1 MNHAKTTGLN
11 FENNLPHQQAAVA
24 DILALFDGADVQ
36 AASTAEGRLKINPLL
51 FLSPQRYRA
60 NIDRLQLQNGLQQ
73 KAFTPSESRIIDIQM
88 ETGTGKTYTYTQILF
103 RLHQEFGVHKF
114 VLIVPTLPI
123 KAGTKA
129 FLESAAART
138 HFSDSFGGVEV
149 VLHEVHAF
157 SSNKSKKAKT
167 SVPQALLNF
176 ANADGGGR
184 EIHVLLINMGM
195 LNSKSMEETVQ
206 ESLFSGARGTA
217 FEVLSVVKPLCII
230 DEPHRFAQENKTW
243 ANIEK
248 IGAQCIFR
256 FGATFNGKYENLIH
270 RLTGLASFEQNL
282 VKGVKAFVLDFQAA
296 DDVFIQYKGPS
307 TSKAEAVFEISARH
321 IGDQRRIQTT
331 KKRLGKNESFAAIHS
346 AMNHITLENFN
357 ASQAVLST
365 GLALGKSDKISPYDF
380 HRSLHDGLLQHAVTE
395 HFKLEK
401 TLLTRPNQSG
411 KPRIK
416 PLTLIFIDDISGYR
430 GEQSMLPESLKNRFE
445 AMVNAEANRL
455 LANETDPF
463 YHLYLTRTLADID
476 GTHGG
481 YFAVDNSDKDEAV
494 EQEVQEILHDKEWLL
509 SPDNLRRFVF
519 SKWTLREG
527 WDNPNVFQICK
538 LRSSGSETSK
548 LQEVGRG
555 LRLPVNEFMQRE
567 KQEQFYLN
575 YFVDFSEKDFV
586 NTLKNEI
593 LVQAGVEEIAPKQ
606 LNSELIG
613 KIRAAYPA
621 ETCRSI
627 TRKLE
632 DEAVIDDNDG
642 FLDNGWQRVR
652 EIYPL
657 AFSRGSL
664 KGKILNNG
672 ERAPTT
678 LIRKERYQEL
688 KKLWELI
695 NRRVVLEYRVENEA
709 AFADLLSRFFRE
721 NIIGKL
727 GDSRAAL
734 EESVL
739 SAYEGDLFIRKG
751 ERHVI
756 ARSYGKT
763 LDYQEFSKKLARALS
778 VNLGTL
784 HQVLAA
790 LDWDC
795 TPQQNAPAIRE
806 IHTRFK
812 EWLLANF
819 VSTQQIGYREI
830 HSSVHPTAFT
840 DNSGK
845 LKTEIAT
852 AEIGRFHSNEPVP
865 NSYLFEHV
873 FYDSELERQN
883 ICRDLQAVTVFTK
896 IPKNTIRIPVAGG
909 GTYSPDFAYV
919 LHNKDGRQTLSLV
932 VETKDTREAT
942 LREAEKQKIRHA
954 EVLFA
959 KLTEHSD
966 ISVRFQTQFETE
978 EITDLI
984 QKIQDPPL

>member
-1 MNHAKTTGLN
+1 MAHTKVNGLS

-24 DILALFDGADVQ
+24 DILALFDGADIQ
-36 AASTAEGRLKINPLL
+36 TASTPEGRLKTNPLL
-51 FLSPQRYRA
+51 FLSPKRYRA
-60 NIDRLQLQNGLQQ
+60 NIEHLQQQNGLQQ
-73 KAFTPSESRIIDIQM
+73 KAFRPSESRIVDIQM
-88 ETGTGKTYTYTQILF
+88 ETGTGKTYTYTQTLF
-103 RLHQEFGVHKF
+103 RLHQAFGVHKF

-129 FLESAAART
+129 FLQSAAARQ
-138 HFSDSFGGVEV
+138 HFSDGFGGCEI
-149 VLHEVHAF
+149 VLHEVEAL
-157 SSNKSKKAKT
+157 SSGKAKKGKT
-167 SVPQALLNF
+167 SVPQGLLNF
-176 ANADGGGR
+176 ANADGGGK

-195 LNSKSMEETVQ
+195 LNSKSMDETVQ

-217 FEVLSVVKPLCII
+217 FEVLSAVKPLCII
-230 DEPHRFAQENKTW
+230 DEPHRFSQENKTW

-248 IGAQCIFR
+248 IGAQYILR
-256 FGATFNGKYENLIH
+256 FGATFNQKYENLIH
-270 RLTGLASFEQNL
+270 RLTGLKAFEQNL

-296 DDVFIQYKGPS
+296 DDVFIRYKGLS
-307 TSKAEAVFEISARH
+307 EAKTEAVFEISARH
-321 IGDQRRIQTT
+321 ISDQRRIQTT
-331 KKRLGKNESFAAIHS
+331 TKRLGKNEGFGAIHA
-346 AMNHITLENFN
+346 AMNGVSLENFN
-357 ASQAVLST
+357 ATQAVLSN
-365 GLALGKSDKISPYDF
+365 GLAIGKSDKISPYDF
-380 HRSLHDGLLQHAVTE
+380 SQSLHNSLLQQAVRE
-395 HFKLEK
+395 HFRLERE
-401 TLLTRPNQSG
+401 LLTRPNNDG
-411 KPRIK
+411 KSRIK
-416 PLTLIFIDDISGYR
+416 PLTLIFIDDIAGYR
-430 GEQSMLPESLKNRFE
+430 GEQSADADSLKNRFE
-445 AMVNAEANRL
+445 AMVKAEAQNL
-455 LANETDPF
+455 LQTETDGF
-463 YHLYLTRTLADID
+463 YHDYLTRTLAEV
-476 GTHGG
+476 GATHGG

-494 EQEVQEILHDKEWLL
+494 EQEINEILHDKEYLL

-567 KQEQFYLN
+567 KQEKEPFFLN

-586 NTLKNEI
+586 GTLKNEI
-593 LVQAGVEEIAPKQ
+593 LAQAGVEETAPKQ
-606 LNSELIG
+606 LNSELIDH
-613 KIRAAYPA
+613 IRAAYPA
-621 ETCRSI
+621 ETRRSI

-632 DEAVIDDNDG
+632 DKAVIDENDD
-642 FLDNGWQRVR
+642 FLEHGWQRLQ

-657 AFSRGSL
+657 AFARGSL
-664 KGKILNNG
+664 NSKIIDSR

-678 LIRKERYQEL
+678 LIRKERYQAL
-688 KKLWELI
+688 QKLWELI

-727 GDSRAAL
+727 GDSRAVL

-739 SAYEGDLFIRKG
+739 SAYEGDISIRKG

-756 ARSYGKT
+756 TQSHGKT
-763 LDYQEFSKKLARALS
+763 LDYQAFSKKLAHALS

-790 LDWDC
+790 LDWDYAPYQN
-795 TPQQNAPAIRE
+795 TPTIRE

-819 VSTQQIGYREI
+819 ISTQQIGYREI

-840 DNSGK
+840 DNNGEPK
-845 LKTEIAT
+845 AEIAG
-852 AEIGRFHSNEPVP
+852 ADIGRFHSNEPVP
-865 NSYLFEHV
+865 DNYLFEQV
-873 FYDSELERQN
+873 FYDSDLEREN
-883 ICRDLQAVTVFTK
+883 ICRDLHAVTVFTK

-919 LHNKDGRQTLSLV
+919 LHHKNGKQTLNLV
-932 VETKDTREAT
+932 VETKDTREAA

-954 EVLFA
+954 EMLFA
-959 KLTEHSD
+959 KLAEHSG
-966 ISVRFQTQFETE
+966 IEVKFKTQFEADHIAE
-978 EITDLI
+978 LI
-984 QKIQDPPL
+984 QKLQ